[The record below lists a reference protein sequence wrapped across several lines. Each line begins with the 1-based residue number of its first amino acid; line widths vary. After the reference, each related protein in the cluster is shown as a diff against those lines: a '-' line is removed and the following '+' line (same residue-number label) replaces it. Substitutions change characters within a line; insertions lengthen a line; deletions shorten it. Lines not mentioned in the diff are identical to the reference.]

1 MVERRRYFR
10 INDTVKLSYRQLDKR
25 GNSLESSDHQDL
37 IAEQDRR
44 MEVLISELK
53 TEHPKMIELIA
64 LLNQKLERLSPFEK
78 HENTV
83 LAYRAREVNMSA
95 CGLAFSE
102 DDAVAI
108 GSQLMLYL
116 ILANGQKMILKG
128 LVIGC
133 QLERDQAPNE
143 NDRYNWRVD
152 FINLTEKDQELLIQ
166 NIVQRQSAQLGQNI
180 KIVN

>member
-1 MVERRRYFR
+1 MEVERRRYFR

-25 GNSLESSDHQDL
+25 GKSLEDDNFDL

-44 MEVLISELK
+44 METLISELK
-53 TEHPKMIELIA
+53 NENPKMIELIA
-64 LLNQKLERLSPFEK
+64 LLNQKLERLSPFEQ

-102 DDAVAI
+102 EIPVAI
-108 GSQLMLYL
+108 GSQLILYL
-116 ILANGQKMILKG
+116 VLANGLKLTLRG
-128 LVIGC
+128 LVVGC
-133 QLERDQAPNE
+133 QLEREYTIEDG
-143 NDRYNWRVD
+143 DRYNWRVD

-166 NIVQRQSAQLGQNI
+166 NVVQRQSVQLSKNI
-180 KIVN
+180 KIVD